1 MIKDGRLSETSHVS
15 VTFESLP
22 LCVFTAKTGVHIPFG
37 TTAKIMGYSDV
48 APFLISAN
56 FFLK

>member
-1 MIKDGRLSETSHVS
+1 MIKDSKLSETSHVS
-15 VTFESLP
+15 VACENLP
-22 LCVFTAKTGVHIPFG
+22 LCVFTAKTGVHILLG

-56 FFLK
+56 SLLK